1 MTWKPSSRIP
11 RVALV
16 GRPNVGKSTLF
27 NRLLRQRKA
36 ITDPMPGVTRDP
48 VEQLCRLG
56 GALFTLV
63 DTGGFKLEQDDMDAL
78 VADRCLREV
87 QRADLIVLVLDVTDV
102 TAEDEAFIERL
113 RPYEDHLLAA
123 ANKVDSGD
131 REALVWNLY
140 EYGFADV
147 LGISAAHNA
156 NVDRL
161 EELIRDRVLGLTG
174 HGPAAA
180 GSSESVG
187 DEGEGRDGAVA
198 APDITG
204 DPGEPELLRLV
215 ILGKPNAGKST
226 LTNRLTGGDLSLV
239 SPIPGTT
246 RDTVEGTFSF
256 KGKPFRVVD
265 TAGIRRKKK
274 VVEDVEYY
282 SVNRAFKAIEHA
294 DEIILMVDADEGLTE
309 QDKKIAAQVTKRGKG
324 LVIAVN
330 KWDTRKDMANER
342 RAYKDRIRFVFPILE
357 YAPVV
362 MISAE
367 QGTGIKELM
376 NRVLAQWKQINS
388 EVLTSELNEALRD
401 WVEFNP
407 PPMVKGRSVKLFYI
421 TQVSSRP
428 VKFVLFINRKKG
440 FPESYHQYIVNNI
453 RKEFQMDLIPLEVR
467 LKERSRR

>member
-1 MTWKPSSRIP
+1 MTWKLTDGPAGRRPP

-36 ITDPMPGVTRDP
+36 ITDAMPGVTRDP

-56 GALFTLV
+56 DRLFTLV
-63 DTGGFKLEQDDMDAL
+63 DTGGYKLEQDDMDVL
-78 VADRCLREV
+78 VAERCLREV
-87 QRADLIVLVLDVTDV
+87 ARADLIVLILDVTGV
-102 TAEDEAFIERL
+102 TGEDEAFIEKL
-113 RPYEDHLLAA
+113 RPYEDRLLVA
-123 ANKVDSGD
+123 ANKVDSAE
-131 REALVWNLY
+131 REPLVWNLY
-140 EYGFADV
+140 EYGFPDI
-147 LGISAAHNA
+147 LGISAAHNGNIDA
-156 NVDRL
+156 F
-161 EELIRDRVLGLTG
+161 EELLSRRIGALYG
-174 HGPAAA
+174 
-180 GSSESVG
+180 ESLPQAETVS
-187 DEGEGRDGAVA
+187 DGAVP
-198 APDITG
+198 APNISVN
-204 DPGEPELLRLV
+204 PAEPEGLRLV

-246 RDTVEGTFSF
+246 RDTIEGTFSYR
-256 KGKPFRVVD
+256 GKPFRVVD

-274 VVEDVEYY
+274 VQENVEYY
-282 SVNRAFKAIEHA
+282 SVNRAFKSIEDA
-294 DEIILMVDADEGLTE
+294 DEIILMVDAEEGLTE

-324 LVIAVN
+324 LVIGVN
-330 KWDTRKDMANER
+330 KWDTRKDVANER
-342 RAYKDRIRFVFPILE
+342 RAYKDRIRFVFPVLE

-388 EVLTSELNEALRD
+388 EVQTSELNEALRD
-401 WVEFNP
+401 WVDLNP
-407 PPMVKGRSVKLFYI
+407 PPMVKGRSLKLFYI
-421 TQVSSRP
+421 TQISSRP
-428 VKFVLFINRKKG
+428 VRFVLFVNRKRG

-467 LKERSRR
+467 IKERSRR